1 MATIIRNYLWADSTP
16 TVINLWNDI
25 RTMPGV
31 KQVVG
36 DDGDMMVKIDDHV
49 YLEFV
54 DWNTSGTSNQRK
66 IYVRYNDVA
75 TQIYS
80 EQSTGWSPTQ
90 RMYQLVKSKNNDWT
104 LQVGVGDYTKTSFTD
119 VSAIFAVIN
128 VKNTVSDEVGYGI
141 YVPRSIRQYRNV
153 VANNTPKYLITE
165 DVTQDVPNNESGSST
180 ALSYIIS
187 SYASLTTLIPICG
200 LSSQCISTTAQVMM
214 IGQYPIYG
222 DAEINNHKYFCLDG
236 FCMLDE

>member
-1 MATIIRNYLWADSTP
+1 MATIINNYLWADSTP
-16 TVINLWNDI
+16 TSINLWNDL
-25 RTMPGV
+25 RQMPGV

-54 DWNTSGTSNQRK
+54 DWNISGSSNQRK
-66 IYVRYNDVA
+66 IYVRYNGVA

-80 EQSTGWSPTQ
+80 EQSSDWSPAQ

-104 LQVGVGDYTKTSFTD
+104 LQVGIGSYTKTSFTD
-119 VSAIFAVIN
+119 VSAIFAVVN
-128 VKNTVSDEVGYGI
+128 VKNTVNNEVGYGI
-141 YVPRSIRQYRNV
+141 YVPCLIRQMRNG

-165 DVTQDVPNNESGSST
+165 DVTQDVENKDSAGN
-180 ALSYIIS
+180 AAMSYIIS
-187 SYASLTTLIPICG
+187 SYASLTTLVPICG
-200 LSSQCISTTAQVMM
+200 ISSQCISTTAQVMM

-236 FCMLDE
+236 LCLLDE